1 MDMESALGGVGS
13 RREGV
18 AGWEGERE
26 CLCRVCRVQE
36 ECGGVRGHG
45 EGVKGAN
52 GEWEGLRGGNVEW
65 GRVGEYRV
73 REEYC

>member
-36 ECGGVRGHG
+36 ECGEGWGSERIWRGS
-45 EGVKGAN
+45 
-52 GEWEGLRGGNVEW
+52 
-65 GRVGEYRV
+65 
-73 REEYC
+73 

>member
-1 MDMESALGGVGS
+1 MGKD
-13 RREGV
+13 
-18 AGWEGERE
+18 
-26 CLCRVCRVQE
+26 
-36 ECGGVRGHG
+36 GGVRGHG

-65 GRVGEYRV
+65 GRVAEYRV